1 MLDSYAFP
9 QIFFEFFRIFPFFV
23 SEIVFT
29 VFLILFPVF
38 FTILQQINFMDSPPT
53 FLQLNKLIKYL

>member
-1 MLDSYAFP
+1 MYWKYDLNYTKNNFIIMLDSSAFP

-38 FTILQQINFMDSPPT
+38 FTILQ
-53 FLQLNKLIKYL
+53 YL